1 MNKDFEN
8 LNMTNLREV
17 LCEII
22 FGDDQYKKY
31 IVPLQGNWY
40 NPSNKDKAG
49 TWIGY
54 AIDNFTSRESIVQ
67 EGNNFYRDCQTE
79 IHLCFIGNQAEELG
93 QSVLW
98 WNARAD
104 VQDLLDK
111 KYKGV
116 MNNKE
121 IILYSTLYEQ
131 EGLNST
137 LCWAVDITLRHNMLL
152 KATSP
157 KITYADL
164 TGNLIIGG

>member
-1 MNKDFEN
+1 MNTDFEN

-17 LCEII
+17 LCTIL
-22 FGDDQYKKY
+22 FGNEQYKKY

-40 NPSNKDKAG
+40 NPSQKDKAG
-49 TWIGY
+49 TWVGY
-54 AIDNFTSRESIVQ
+54 AIDNITTKESTVQ
-67 EGNNFYRDCQTE
+67 WGNDLLRDCQSV
-79 IHLCFIGNQAEELG
+79 IHLCFIGNQAEELA

-98 WNARAD
+98 WNVRVD
-104 VQDLLDK
+104 VQSLLDK

-121 IILYSTLYEQ
+121 LILYSTYYEQ

-152 KATSP
+152 KASSP
-157 KITYADL
+157 KIEFADL